1 MEDCGYFEFFWLSCM
16 HKSFQKKKMVQNG
29 SQMVEHG
36 LEWVQNGSQE
46 WPWEPQ
52 GVLGGPWGRSG
63 AARGVLG
70 SSLGGPFFML
80 LGGKYVTHTDVS

>member
-1 MEDCGYFEFFWLSCM
+1 M

-29 SQMVEHG
+29 SQMVQHG
-36 LEWVQNGSQE
+36 SKMGTKWVPRVALGASGGS
-46 WPWEPQ
+46 
-52 GVLGGPWGRSG
+52 GGSLGGSG

-70 SSLGGPFFML
+70 GSLGGPFFML